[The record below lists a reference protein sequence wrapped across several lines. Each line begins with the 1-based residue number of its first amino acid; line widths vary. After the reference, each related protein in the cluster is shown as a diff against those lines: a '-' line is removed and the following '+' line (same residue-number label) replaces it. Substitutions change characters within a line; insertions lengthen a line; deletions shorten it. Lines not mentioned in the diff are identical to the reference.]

1 MLQYVIAMVKKSP
14 AKKIIIILLLVL
26 LVGGIAFGTWY
37 FLRPKNQSE
46 LEASEAT
53 KQQSEQ
59 NDVEQA
65 KSEANK
71 NSNQG
76 GSGNQQQSTTQSGSV
91 SVNIS
96 SAGQSGATVY
106 VNGLVSGT
114 TSGTCKLTMTKS
126 SNKVEKSASIGFQ
139 VSYYIC
145 QGFNISSSEFTE
157 KGEWEAII
165 EATGPNGSGKSEAR
179 KVTIQ

>member
-1 MLQYVIAMVKKSP
+1 M
-14 AKKIIIILLLVL
+14 AKKNNTKKVVLITLLVVL
-26 LVGGIAFGTWY
+26 IAGVAFGAWY
-37 FLRPKNQSE
+37 YLRPKDQSK
-46 LEASEAT
+46 LEVSDAT
-53 KQQSEQ
+53 KKEAEQ

-76 GSGNQQQSTTQSGSV
+76 DSSNQQQSTSQSSSIG
-91 SVNIS
+91 VNIS

-114 TSGTCKLTMTKS
+114 TSGTCKLTMTKN

-157 KGEWEAII
+157 KGEWEAVI
-165 EATGPNGSGKSEAR
+165 EATGPNGSGKSQVR